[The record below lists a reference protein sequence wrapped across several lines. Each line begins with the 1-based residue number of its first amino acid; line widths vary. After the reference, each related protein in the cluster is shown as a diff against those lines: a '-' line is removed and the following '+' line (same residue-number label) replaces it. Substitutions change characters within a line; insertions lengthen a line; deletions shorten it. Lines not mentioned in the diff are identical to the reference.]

1 MRNYGQVIDH
11 AFINKSVDLQRC
23 FGCFFYC
30 GYMFM
35 KENDG
40 IDWLGNARKGEL
52 EGGGS
57 V

>member
-40 IDWLGNARKGEL
+40 IDRLGNARKGEL